1 MGVRMLDFSP
11 SRALYRALKSMP
23 DIEYVSSDFAGEFVA
38 DRHYDLTK
46 LDLPDASVDLIT
58 CFHIL
63 EHIDNDRA
71 AMAELHRVLA
81 PGGSALIQ
89 TPFKPGVIDE
99 DSTVTTPE
107 GRRAAFGQEDHVRTY
122 SADGLGPASRSRTRC
137 GRARV
142 LGHPGQPSR
151 SRAPRDHSGRPQG
164 WLTQAQRSRRASDL
178 LDVRS
183 PCVRFHRAVTRR
195 CSQSGGTIRVVQQ
208 RLDAR
213 RQPLRITRPDEPPC
227 PVVLK
232 DLADLIEI
240 RSDDRLAHRHVLEE
254 LGGRTE
260 ERRAVRVWH
269 VWRDEDIAR
278 REVGRAV
285 SLCCASCGRRR
296 LPGHPRLRGGGGFPP
311 V

>member
-1 MGVRMLDFSP
+1 MYQRFKRLVPRSLRLAWEPTLRRVLHVFYRGDRFRCNLCGASLGRFITMPDDRMCPRCGSLSRNRRLYGLLTSEFLHVGVRMLDFSP

-122 SADGLGPASRSRTRC
+122 SADGLAT
-137 GRARV
+137 
-142 LGHPGQPSR
+142 
-151 SRAPRDHSGRPQG
+151 
-164 WLTQAQRSRRASDL
+164 
-178 LDVRS
+178 
-183 PCVRFHRAVTRR
+183 
-195 CSQSGGTIRVVQQ
+195 
-208 RLDAR
+208 
-213 RQPLRITRPDEPPC
+213 
-227 PVVLK
+227 
-232 DLADLIEI
+232 
-240 RSDDRLAHRHVLEE
+240 
-254 LGGRTE
+254 
-260 ERRAVRVWH
+260 
-269 VWRDEDIAR
+269 
-278 REVGRAV
+278 
-285 SLCCASCGRRR
+285 
-296 LPGHPRLRGGGGFPP
+296 RLRGVGLAVDVREYSDTPDNLLGLAPHEIILVARKGG
-311 V
+311 